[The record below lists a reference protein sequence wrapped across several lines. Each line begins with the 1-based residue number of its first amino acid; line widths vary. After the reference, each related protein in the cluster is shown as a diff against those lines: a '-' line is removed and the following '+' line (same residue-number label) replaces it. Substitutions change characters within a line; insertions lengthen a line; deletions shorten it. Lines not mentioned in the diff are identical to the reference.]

1 MAQEDDLDL
10 DLEGAE
16 EAPESKSKSKLL
28 IIVVIVVLLLG
39 VSATATLLLTG
50 MLGGEDDAVAAVEQ
64 QSSGKSDKG
73 GKDKKGKKAKKAK
86 LPLNYVPLDPP
97 FVVNFGAD
105 TDIRFLQ
112 ITIEV
117 GTRDPDAVESIK
129 EQRPAIRNSL
139 VMLFSSQDP
148 AALNTREGK
157 EKLRS
162 ETLSEIQ
169 KVMKEETGSKGVEGV
184 FFTSFVMQ

>member
-10 DLEGAE
+10 DMEGVE
-16 EAPESKSKSKLL
+16 EAPKSKSKLL
-28 IIVVIVVLLLG
+28 IIILVSVLLLG
-39 VSATATLLLTG
+39 VSATATLMLTG
-50 MLGGEDDAVAAVEQ
+50 VLSGDDEELAEAET
-64 QSSGKSDKG
+64 QSGGKSDKNANNT
-73 GKDKKGKKAKKAK
+73 KDKKAKKTK
-86 LPLNYVPLDPP
+86 LPLNYIPLDPP
-97 FVVNFGAD
+97 FVVNFSGD

-117 GTRDPDAVESIK
+117 GTRNPEAVETIK

-148 AALNTREGK
+148 YVLNTREGK
-157 EKLRS
+157 ESLRA

-169 KVMKEETGSKGVEGV
+169 KVMKEETGSAGVENV

>member
-10 DLEGAE
+10 DMEGVPD
-16 EAPESKSKSKLL
+16 APKSKSKLL
-28 IIVVIVVLLLG
+28 IIALVVTVLLA
-39 VSATATLLLTG
+39 VSATATLMLTG
-50 MLGGEDDAVAAVEQ
+50 MLSGEDQAAAAADNH
-64 QSSGKSDKG
+64 SG
-73 GKDKKGKKAKKAK
+73 GKPDKKGKDKSAKKTK
-86 LPLNYVPLDPP
+86 PPLNYIPLDPP
-97 FVVNFGAD
+97 FVVNFTGD

-112 ITIEV
+112 VTVEV
-117 GTRDPDAVESIK
+117 GTRNPEAVESVK

-148 AALNTREGK
+148 YVLNTREGK
-157 EKLRS
+157 EKLRT

-169 KVMKEETGSKGVEGV
+169 KVMKEETGDPGVESV